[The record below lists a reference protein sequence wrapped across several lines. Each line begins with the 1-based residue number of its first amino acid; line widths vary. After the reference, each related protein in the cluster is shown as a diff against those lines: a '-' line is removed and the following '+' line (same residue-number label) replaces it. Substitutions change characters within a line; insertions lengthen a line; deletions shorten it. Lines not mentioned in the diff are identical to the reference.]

1 MKYLCCFCS
10 NIINSEDVICEGANS
25 LTYTRYFCPKCFE
38 KGLHKLNEEEL
49 LSHLNN
55 LKENEE

>member
-10 NIINSEDVICEGANS
+10 NIINSEDVICEGAND

-38 KGLHKLNEEEL
+38 KGLHKLKEED
-49 LSHLNN
+49 
-55 LKENEE
+55 LKEKEKC